1 MKVLLTHE
9 LFLPDHPIGGELA
22 VYEIAKRLKERGIEV
37 TVLTTGNPKI
47 KEYEGIPTIRIPV
60 HRYMMNFA
68 VPFILKY
75 ARKCDLIQTNNY
87 NACFPS
93 WVAAKLLKKPVVCIV
108 HGMYGNGWIEMR
120 GKFFGNISKLV
131 EKFQIIPSYDKV
143 IFLSEYARRE
153 GVKQGVKLERTE
165 VLRPGLLK
173 KVKYKKRKKEPFVL
187 FVGRIAKQKGIDY
200 LISAAKKLPEVK
212 FVVVGKGE
220 EERRIKRINP
230 KNVELLGFV
239 SDEKL
244 AELYSKALVFCLPSV
259 GEGFGFVLLEA
270 MTSGCAIVST
280 VPLDFYGIHVRFGDV
295 KELVNSIKYL
305 IENKKEAEEMGRM
318 NVKKAKTYDWDRFID
333 RLVEIYKEVLQ
344 KKL

>member
-22 VYEIAKRLKERGIEV
+22 VYEIARRLKERGIEI

-47 KEYEGIPTIRIPV
+47 REYKGIPTIRIPV
-60 HRYMMNFA
+60 HRYMMNLA
-68 VPFILKY
+68 LPFILKY
-75 ARKCDLIQTNNY
+75 AKKVDLIQTNNY

-93 WVAAKLLKKPVVCIV
+93 WVAAKILKKPVVCIV

-120 GKFFGNISKLV
+120 GPILGRISKIV
-131 EKFQIIPSYDKV
+131 EKIQIIPSYDKV
-143 IFLSEYARRE
+143 IFLSEYARKE
-153 GVKQGVKLERTE
+153 GIKQGVKLERTE
-165 VLRPGLLK
+165 VLLPGLLK
-173 KVKYKKRKKEPFVL
+173 KVSYKKTKKEPFVL

-200 LISAAKKLPEVK
+200 LIEAARKLPEIK

-220 EERRIKRINP
+220 EERRIKSISP
-230 KNVELLGFV
+230 ENVEFLGFV

-270 MTSGCAIVST
+270 MASGCAIVST
-280 VPLDFYGIHVRFGDV
+280 VPLDFCGVHVKFGNV
-295 KELVNSIKYL
+295 EELANSIKCL
-305 IENKKEAEEMGRM
+305 IENKGKARKMGK
-318 NVKKAKTYDWDRFID
+318 NNIKKVKAYNWNKFID
-333 RLVEIYKEVLQ
+333 KLIEIYEEIS
-344 KKL
+344 